1 MKLQLDARARRW
13 VRRLPRVNPYSVA
26 ELVLL
31 AALGVQ
37 LARLFWAIVTPVSPL
52 GDWRPAEVAVPAA
65 PAQTLAAFDPF
76 FRTGQAASG
85 PATVTTLALQL
96 FGTRIDDATGR
107 GSAIVAGADNVQQS
121 VSVGEE
127 VAPGVKLK
135 AVFFDH
141 VTLDRGGAEEDLF
154 LDQSGAPAAPGEG
167 GAPAPPA
174 GGAPMA
180 VPPAGVSAASLRT
193 DIGYIPRIEGG
204 RLSGL
209 TVRPQGSGAAF
220 RAAGLQ
226 EGDVVTA
233 IGGRPVTGAGDFDRL
248 QRDFAGG
255 GNVSLTVERD
265 GRPVPLNVMLA
276 GAPL

>member
-13 VRRLPRVNPYSVA
+13 VRRLPRVNVYSVA

-31 AALGVQ
+31 AALAVQ

-65 PAQTLAAFDPF
+65 PAETLAAFDPF
-76 FRTGQAASG
+76 FRSTAAAAG
-85 PATVTTLALQL
+85 PATVTTLALHL
-96 FGTRIDDATGR
+96 FGTRLDDATGR
-107 GSAIVAGADNVQQS
+107 GSAILAGADNLQRS

-127 VAPGVKLK
+127 VAPGVRLK
-135 AVFFDH
+135 AVAFDH
-141 VTLDRGGAEEDLF
+141 VTLDRGGADEDLF
-154 LDQSGAPAAPGEG
+154 LDQSGGTPAAPTATAPVPAGAPLLAPPAPAGVAPAA
-167 GAPAPPA
+167 
-174 GGAPMA
+174 
-180 VPPAGVSAASLRT
+180 LRT

-226 EGDVVTA
+226 EGDVLTA
-233 IGGRPVTGAGDFDRL
+233 IGGRPVTGPGDFDRV
-248 QRDFAGG
+248 QRDYAGG
-255 GNVSLTVERD
+255 GNVALTVERG
-265 GRPVPLNVMLA
+265 GRTTPLNLTLA
-276 GAPL
+276 GVPR